1 MKNVKI
7 KRPNYGYPLIS
18 LLVRIIL
25 GITVTLCLII
35 LIIFQVHM
43 AIILA
48 YILLFFPMYIYVGI
62 ILFKKN
68 FYNYRINIQN
78 QILQELELTGNE
90 KILDLGAGA
99 GALTIL
105 FAKNLKEGKVYAIDK
120 YGNKKEKILKRF
132 VFFLRNNYI
141 GNTFNNAQRN
151 AEIEN
156 VADRC
161 EFITSDFTQRLN
173 FSDGFFDVVASF
185 QSLHLI
191 PPERLEPFM
200 KEIDRLL
207 KRGGE
212 YIFFEPVKF
221 LSWDSEKLKCYFSS
235 IGYKVSIKRLNPR
248 AIIKGKKYD

>member
-18 LLVRIIL
+18 ILIRLIL
-25 GITVTLCLII
+25 GLTLTLCLII

-43 AIILA
+43 VILLA
-48 YILLFFPMYIYVGI
+48 YILLLFPVYIYVGI

-68 FYNYRINIQN
+68 FYGYRINIQN
-78 QILQELELTGNE
+78 QILHDLELTGDE
-90 KILDLGAGA
+90 IILDLGAGA
-99 GALTIL
+99 GALTIF
-105 FAKNLKEGKVYAIDK
+105 FAKNLNEGKVYAIDK
-120 YGNKKEKILKRF
+120 YGGNKEKIWERF

-141 GNTFNNAQRN
+141 GNTLDNAQRN

-161 EFITSDFTQRLN
+161 KFIKSDFTQRLN
-173 FSDGFFDVVASF
+173 FPKGFFDVVASF

-191 PPERLEPFM
+191 PPEQLESFM

-207 KRGGE
+207 KPGGRF
-212 YIFFEPVKF
+212 IFFEPVKF
-221 LSWDSEKLKCYFSS
+221 LSWDSEKLKDYFSS
-235 IGYKVSIKRLNPR
+235 IGYKVGIKKLNPR
-248 AIIKGKKYD
+248 AIIQGKKNN